1 MLKNDLKLGTV
12 MVCVVSR
19 KVCYDL
25 PCLTASSTHINI
37 DLTQLPI
44 HTSSKQQQNPVK
56 FDVIMEVKLIS

>member
-1 MLKNDLKLGTV
+1 

-37 DLTQLPI
+37 DLTQLLI